1 MDRNNSNDRTTAGA
15 IAATVIITSIALLA
29 LAGLGG
35 VSCAAIDENAG
46 GSEGEIAGAAVS
58 AASVTDRINY
68 QGRLTDSSGSPLT
81 GTYTMTFGLYEVSTG
96 GTALDTDMHTVEVTD
111 GLFNTNINF
120 AQRYF
125 DGRALWL
132 GIKVGGDVEMTPR
145 QKLRSVPYA
154 LSFVPGAVINGSALN
169 YILKVENRYMGP
181 KGIGDGVQAYSA
193 KGCGVYGETDST
205 SSKDA
210 GG

>member
-68 QGRLTDSSGSPLT
+68 QGRLTGQQRQSAYRDVHDDVWTVRGLNRRHGS
-81 GTYTMTFGLYEVSTG
+81 
-96 GTALDTDMHTVEVTD
+96 
-111 GLFNTNINF
+111 
-120 AQRYF
+120 
-125 DGRALWL
+125 
-132 GIKVGGDVEMTPR
+132 
-145 QKLRSVPYA
+145 
-154 LSFVPGAVINGSALN
+154 
-169 YILKVENRYMGP
+169 
-181 KGIGDGVQAYSA
+181 
-193 KGCGVYGETDST
+193 
-205 SSKDA
+205 
-210 GG
+210 